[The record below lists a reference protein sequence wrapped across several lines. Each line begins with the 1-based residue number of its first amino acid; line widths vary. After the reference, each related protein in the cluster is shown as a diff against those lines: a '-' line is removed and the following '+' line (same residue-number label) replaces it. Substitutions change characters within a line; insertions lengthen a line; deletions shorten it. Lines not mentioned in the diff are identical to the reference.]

1 MEDHR
6 REDNQSSSDLKK
18 IGVVKFVRPKDALFE
33 FILLAVA
40 AIYVLTEL
48 ISGFNFLVLP
58 GVVLAM
64 VIGLISFIILL
75 TGRDIGIY
83 AICAYLTLVVGTF
96 LATLIWGA
104 DDFGKRLWWTLVIS
118 LFPMLL
124 SGGYF
129 LIRGSEKLKKLLAA
143 CLTVLIIGANIAY
156 FLFATLRFRPTVE
169 RMWEGHDEYLK
180 QTENKSTVSNAP
192 NVLFIL
198 MDDMAY
204 SDISLYSGLYNY
216 YGADQAAIHTPNI
229 DSLAD
234 NGVFLDNFYASA
246 PVCTPS
252 RFSSLTGRYASRG
265 YLDNVIFPTVT
276 DNETFSPTHF
286 VNPYQFAHNVDGILG
301 DEITMAEALRALGY
315 DTSCI
320 GKWNLGDYG
329 EYLPMNQGF
338 DYFYGS
344 YYVNDMTPYT
354 WVEEKDG
361 EVREI
366 KSHKDNLDQS
376 LSTGQFT
383 DKIIETMSESVEEG
397 NNFFMWYT
405 SPWPHFPIFSD
416 DNGNGLGD
424 KTDDSYVQCIQEF
437 DKSLG
442 EIFDYMKSTVDADGN
457 TLYDNTVI
465 IFTSDNGPGREGVTG
480 GLRGRKNTTFDG
492 GMKVP
497 FIISYPNGSVGKGD
511 AVADISYSIVDY
523 DGSDTGRACVTKCIT
538 SSAMLTDIFPTVMH
552 YVTGSDDNMPT
563 DRVIDGVSLVDLV
576 SGTQASDT
584 RVHDALFYHKKG
596 GVQAV
601 QMPVEVDGK
610 TYDFKY
616 YDSVRTENS
625 AFIDQVY
632 KNYLFNLDRDPAE
645 GYNLSMTH
653 PEVAETLKARLK
665 EFRAEL
671 SDNRRGIKK

>member
-1 MEDHR
+1 ME
-6 REDNQSSSDLKK
+6 EKNTS
-18 IGVVKFVRPKDALFE
+18 KFIKFTGIKNAKFDFALLVFSIIY
-33 FILLAVA
+33 FIV
-40 AIYVLTEL
+40 E
-48 ISGFNFLVLP
+48 ISTGFNFFVLP
-58 GVVLAM
+58 GLVFAM
-64 VIGLISFIILL
+64 VFAIIIFLKTIL
-75 TGRDIGIY
+75 NKDVSIY
-83 AICAYLTLVVGTF
+83 ILSAYLTLIVGTVLLF
-96 LATLIWGA
+96 FTRGA
-104 DDFGKRLWWTLVIS
+104 DSLGKRIWWNLV
-118 LFPMLL
+118 LAFFPILL
-124 SGGYF
+124 SLGYF
-129 LIRGSEKLKKLLAA
+129 LLKDSQKFKKLIVSV
-143 CLTVLIIGANIAY
+143 LTVLIIATNIVY
-156 FLFATLRFRPTVE
+156 FLFASLRIKPTVE

-180 QTENKSTVSNAP
+180 NTAQKSVSSTAP

-204 SDISLYSGLYNY
+204 SDLSLYSSLYNY
-216 YGADQAAIHTPNI
+216 YGADEATIHTPNI

-234 NGVFLDNFYASA
+234 GGIFMDNFYASA

-286 VNPYQFAHNVDGILG
+286 VNPYQFLNNVDGILG
-301 DEITMAEALRALGY
+301 DEITMAEALQALGY

-361 EVREI
+361 VSTQI
-366 KSHKDNLDQS
+366 KSHQDNLDQS

-383 DKIIETMSESVEEG
+383 DKIIETMSESVDDG
-397 NNFFMWYT
+397 NKFFMWYT
-405 SPWPHFPIFSD
+405 SPWPHFPIFSN

-424 KTDDSYVQCIQEF
+424 KTDDSYIQCIEEF

-442 EIFDYMKSTVDADGN
+442 KIFDYMKSTPDPSGN
-457 TLYDNTVI
+457 GTLYDNTVI
-465 IFTSDNGPGREGVTG
+465 VFTSDNGPGREGVSG

-497 FIISYPNGSVGKGD
+497 FILSYKNGTTGKGSTVQD
-511 AVADISYSIVDY
+511 FTYTIYDY
-523 DGSDTGRACVTKCIT
+523 DGHDTGTTCTSKCLN
-538 SSAMLTDIFPTVMH
+538 SSAMLTDIFPTIMH

-563 DRVIDGVSLVDLV
+563 DRIIDGVSLVNLL
-576 SGTQASDT
+576 SGDQKADT
-584 RVHDALFYHKKG
+584 RVHDSLYYIKKG
-596 GVQAV
+596 TVQAI
-601 QMPVEVDGK
+601 QMPVELDG
-610 TYDFKY
+610 TVYDFKY
-616 YDSVRTENS
+616 YESVRTENS

-632 KNYLFNLDRDPAE
+632 KNYLFNLDLDPAE
-645 GYNLSMTH
+645 GYNLSMTYSNIATQMKT
-653 PEVAETLKARLK
+653 ELK
-665 EFRAEL
+665 EFRASL
-671 SDNRRGIKK
+671 KDNRRGIIK